1 MVVMLLTKQIA
12 ELFLIMFFGFVL
24 VKSKLL
30 KAEDSKVLS
39 SIALYLIIPCV
50 IINAFQITYTDD
62 IRDGLVLAFAA
73 ALVIHVL
80 LIGGTWVL
88 GKIFHLNGVEK
99 ASVIYS
105 NAGNLIFPIVTA
117 VLGEE
122 WVVYASGYIVVQLIF
137 IWSHGK
143 MVICEEKKTDIRKIL
158 LNINMIAVFLGMAL
172 FAFQLKLPAVA
183 AETIGTMGLMIGP
196 VCMLVAGML
205 IAGMD
210 IKKVF
215 SFKRIYLV
223 TFLRML
229 FFPLIVLALFQ
240 FSGIAA
246 WAANGDTILLISLL
260 ASIAPTA
267 ATVTQM
273 AQMYGRDAEYASA
286 IYFITTILC
295 IVTMPVIV
303 GIYQY
308 Y

>member
-50 IINAFQITYTDD
+50 IINAFQIIYTDD

-80 LIGGTWVL
+80 LIGGTWGL

-183 AETIGTMGLMIGP
+183 AETISTMGLMIGP

-215 SFKRIYLV
+215 SF
-223 TFLRML
+223 T
-229 FFPLIVLALFQ
+229 
-240 FSGIAA
+240 
-246 WAANGDTILLISLL
+246 
-260 ASIAPTA
+260 
-267 ATVTQM
+267 
-273 AQMYGRDAEYASA
+273 
-286 IYFITTILC
+286 
-295 IVTMPVIV
+295 
-303 GIYQY
+303 
-308 Y
+308 

>member
-1 MVVMLLTKQIA
+1 MVVMLLTRQIA

-62 IRDGLVLAFAA
+62 IRDGLALAFAA

-80 LIGGTWVL
+80 FIGGTWVL

-143 MVICEEKKTDIRKIL
+143 MVICEEKKSDIRKIL
-158 LNINMIAVFLGMAL
+158 LNINMIAVLIGILL
-172 FAFQLKLPAVA
+172 FAFQIKLPVVA
-183 AETIGTMGLMIGP
+183 AETIATMGLMIGP

-215 SFKRIYLV
+215 TFKRIYLI

-229 FFPLIVLALFQ
+229 FFPMMILALFKL
-240 FSGIAA
+240 SGIAA
-246 WAANGDTILLISLL
+246 WIPNGTTILLISLL

>member
-24 VKSKLL
+24 VKSKIL
-30 KAEDSKVLS
+30 KTDDSRVLS
-39 SIALYLIIPCV
+39 AIALYLIIPCV
-50 IINAFQITYTDD
+50 IINAFQITYSDD
-62 IRDGLVLAFAA
+62 IRDGLILAFTAA
-73 ALVIHVL
+73 FAVHVMF
-80 LIGGTWVL
+80 IAVTWVL
-88 GKIFHLNGVEK
+88 EKIFHLNGVEK

-105 NAGNLIFPIVTA
+105 NAGNLIIPIVTS

-143 MVICEEKKTDIRKIL
+143 MVICEEKKTDIRKLL
-158 LNINMIAVFLGMAL
+158 LNINMIAVFIGMLL

-183 AETIGTMGLMIGP
+183 AETIGTMGSMIGP

-205 IAGMD
+205 IAGMN
-210 IKKVF
+210 IKRFF
-215 SFKRIYLV
+215 SFKRIYLI
-223 TFLRML
+223 TFLRMFL
-229 FFPLIVLALFQ
+229 FPLIVLALFKL
-240 FSGIAA
+240 SGIAA
-246 WAANGDTILLISLL
+246 LAANGNIILLISLL

-273 AQMYGRDAEYASA
+273 AQMYDRDAEYASA
-286 IYFITTILC
+286 IYFTTTILC

-303 GIYQY
+303 GIYQL
-308 Y
+308 